1 MEIKKKER
9 GGYTLYNFKSRGLFY
24 EVVTNDFK
32 IFDVFSTC
40 GRMGNKPPERF
51 ESLAELARGGAG
63 LKKLSQH
70 IASEAA

>member
-1 MEIKKKER
+1 MQITKKER
-9 GGYTLYNFKSRGLFY
+9 GGFTLYNFKSRGLFY
-24 EVVTNDFK
+24 EVVTTDFK

-51 ESLAELARGGAG
+51 ESLAELGRGNAT

-70 IASEAA
+70 IAREAA